1 MTLTAETEL
10 RELAL
15 KLLSTLHLNVPERKS
30 LPAQGI
36 PFSALVDAVESQISN
51 GGSFPAALSGMSPIG
66 DGARIEV
73 RSGDIW
79 LHEQHEIGVGRYS
92 DIASRRMSSMSDAVK
107 AFVFAIGGP
116 PIDGIAV
123 DWSH

>member
-1 MTLTAETEL
+1 M

-15 KLLSTLHLNVPERKS
+15 KLLSTFHLNVPERS
-30 LPAQGI
+30 LIPAEGF
-36 PFSALVDAVESQISN
+36 PFSTLVDAVESQISN
-51 GGSFPAALSGMSPIG
+51 GGWFPAPLVGSEPIG

-73 RSGDIW
+73 RNGDIW

-92 DIASRRMSSMSDAVK
+92 DIVSRPVSSIRDAVTG
-107 AFVFAIGGP
+107 FVRAIGGA
-116 PIDGIAV
+116 PIDGVPI

>member
-1 MTLTAETEL
+1 MTEETEP

-30 LPAQGI
+30 IPPKGI
-36 PFSALVDAVESQISN
+36 PFSTLVDAVESQISN
-51 GGSFPAALSGMSPIG
+51 GGWFPVPLSGSPAIG
-66 DGARIEV
+66 EGARIEV
-73 RSGDIW
+73 RDGEIW
-79 LHEQHEIGVGRYS
+79 LHEQHEIGIGRYS
-92 DIASRRMSSMSDAVK
+92 DIASRRVSSMADAVK
-107 AFVFAIGGP
+107 AFVCAIGGS

>member
-1 MTLTAETEL
+1 MLTAESEP

-30 LPAQGI
+30 IPPKGI
-36 PFSALVDAVESQISN
+36 QFSTLVDAVESQISN
-51 GGSFPAALSGMSPIG
+51 GGWFPVPLSGLPPIG
-66 DGARIEV
+66 EGARIEV
-73 RSGDIW
+73 RGGEIW

-92 DIASRRMSSMSDAVK
+92 DITSRRVSSMSDAVK

>member
-1 MTLTAETEL
+1 M

-15 KLLSTLHLNVPERKS
+15 KLLSTFHLNVPERRS
-30 LPAQGI
+30 IPPEGI
-36 PFSALVDAVESQISN
+36 PFSTLVDAVDSQISN
-51 GGSFPAALSGMSPIG
+51 GGWFPAPLTNGQSIG

-73 RSGDIW
+73 RGGEIW

-107 AFVFAIGGP
+107 AFVHAIGGA
-116 PIDGIAV
+116 PIDSVPV